1 LNHLKDTFLKI
12 LILNGPNLNLLG
24 KREPTI
30 YGDQNFNVYLT
41 NLQAKFSD
49 HTIDYVQSNIE
60 GDLIN
65 TLHQADERYTGIILN
80 AGGYAHTSVALA
92 DAVAAIKTPV
102 ISVHISNIYQRE
114 SERHQ
119 ELLSQYVVGGIF
131 GLGLQSYQLAIQHL
145 LTL

>member
-1 LNHLKDTFLKI
+1 LKI

-30 YGDQNFNVYLT
+30 YGDQNFNFYLT

>member
-1 LNHLKDTFLKI
+1 MKI

>member
-1 LNHLKDTFLKI
+1 MCFNINEMKK
-12 LILNGPNLNLLG
+12 LIVINGPNLNLLG

-30 YGDQNFNVYLT
+30 YGDQNFDVYLT

>member
-1 LNHLKDTFLKI
+1 MKI

-65 TLHQADERYTGIILN
+65 TLHQADEKYTGIILN

>member
-1 LNHLKDTFLKI
+1 MNI
-12 LILNGPNLNLLG
+12 LSLNGPNLNLLG

-30 YGDQNFNVYLT
+30 YGDQNFDVYLT

>member
-30 YGDQNFNVYLT
+30 YGDQNFDVYLT

>member
-1 LNHLKDTFLKI
+1 LKI

-65 TLHQADERYTGIILN
+65 TLHQADEKYTGIILN

>member
-1 LNHLKDTFLKI
+1 MKI

-30 YGDQNFNVYLT
+30 YGDQNFNFYLT

>member
-65 TLHQADERYTGIILN
+65 TLHQADEKYTGIILN

>member
-1 LNHLKDTFLKI
+1 MKI

-41 NLQAKFSD
+41 KLQAKFSD

>member
-1 LNHLKDTFLKI
+1 MKI

-30 YGDQNFNVYLT
+30 YGDQNFDVYLT

>member
-1 LNHLKDTFLKI
+1 MKI

-30 YGDQNFNVYLT
+30 YGDQNFDVYLT

-65 TLHQADERYTGIILN
+65 TLHQADEKYTGIILN

>member
-30 YGDQNFNVYLT
+30 YGDQNFNFYLT